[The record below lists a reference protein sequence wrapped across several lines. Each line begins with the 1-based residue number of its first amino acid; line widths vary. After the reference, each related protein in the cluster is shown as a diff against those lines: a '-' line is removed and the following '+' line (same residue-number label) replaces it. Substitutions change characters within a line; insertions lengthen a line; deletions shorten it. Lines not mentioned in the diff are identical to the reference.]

1 MTKSVNQLNSLQK
14 IFSIIAGAFLIGF
27 AWRIR
32 GNHGFGSMW
41 GMFTVATTILLFV
54 YALYGK
60 RKAMNY
66 EMIPI
71 AVILAG
77 ITTGGWG
84 TLNSQMDGYLSSSC
98 NFQGEDVY
106 RYLEI
111 SSYSGLAIML
121 LLGFGWMPLFAI
133 VLGSLF

>member
-1 MTKSVNQLNSLQK
+1 
-14 IFSIIAGAFLIGF
+14 
-27 AWRIR
+27 
-32 GNHGFGSMW
+32 
-41 GMFTVATTILLFV
+41 
-54 YALYGK
+54 
-60 RKAMNY
+60 
-66 EMIPI
+66 MIPI
-71 AVILAG
+71 GVILAG

-111 SSYSGLAIML
+111 SPYSGLAIML

-133 VLGSLF
+133 VLGSLFSKKKYEFKDFVIFIGIYYATY